1 MALTETSTTLI
12 DEALRR
18 ISVTPPYFA
27 LQELATTPTG
37 LVTARVPSAPPS
49 GPERGAI
56 EAGQAARHL
65 AILGSCAAALA
76 REDDQKLHYLATKA
90 HYSRTPGTPAPTG
103 GEPLIAEAFATW
115 IDKRTA
121 RALITLSTAA
131 GAELTRLDVT
141 YAVIAPKVFERLHQP
156 SAFELPIPQV
166 THGLLDAPVLRTADG
181 VRMVCG
187 PVPAA
192 LCAGHFP
199 DYPAAPIA
207 IVMGQLCKTAG
218 YALAHELGI
227 EARYRIEEGDVEATK
242 LAMAGQQ
249 LVLDASY
256 LMGLDEHHVLLG
268 TARAD
273 GEVIGEVRVTM
284 TVPTD

>member
-1 MALTETSTTLI
+1 MAITETSTTLI

-27 LQELATTPTG
+27 LQELEATATG
-37 LVTARVPSAPPS
+37 LLAARVPSAAPT
-49 GPERGAI
+49 GPECGAV

-76 REDDQKLHYLATKA
+76 RDDDHKHHYLATKA
-90 HYSRTPGTPAPTG
+90 NYSRTPGAPSAPVN
-103 GEPLIAEAFATW
+103 EPLRAEAFATW

-121 RALITLSTAA
+121 RALITLVADS
-131 GAELTRLDVT
+131 GHELTRLDVT
-141 YAVIAPKVFERLHQP
+141 YAVMTPRMFERFHQP
-156 SAFELPIPQV
+156 SAFELPIPHV
-166 THGLLDAPVLRTADG
+166 SHGLLDAPVLSTDDG

-187 PVPAA
+187 PVPTG
-192 LCAGHFP
+192 LCAGHFS

-218 YALAHELGI
+218 YALAKELAI
-227 EARYRIEEGDVEATK
+227 EPCYRIEEGDVQATK

-284 TVPTD
+284 TVPVD